1 MKNITFLTLIVL
13 FLLTSCHTHPTE
25 VHETINRTKY
35 INVETEVIVKHIN
48 KNEYFSIV
56 EIAGCEYILYS
67 KTSKIRNGYGE
78 SGAGGLTHKGNCKYC
93 LKK

>member
-13 FLLTSCHTHPTE
+13 FLITGCHTHPTE

-35 INVETEVIVKHIN
+35 INVETEVIVKQIN
-48 KNEYFSIV
+48 KNKYFSIV

-67 KTSKIRNGYGE
+67 RTTELQGGYGGG
-78 SGAGGLTHKGNCKYC
+78 GAGGLTHKGNCKYC